1 MGEHPLWGK
10 GEGEWGELG
19 GGTGKG
25 GNDWNINKIN
35 FFKKGNAKDL
45 ESPVQFL
52 KNKVGRP
59 TLADFQTYHKV
70 TVSNA
75 AWCQHTAEDA
85 EVEKNWE
92 VINKLVVKEKNSQLL
107 HIHSGDTWDV
117 RTQVHW
123 NWNCT
128 KQLLIETKR
137 KFFSKPWVENLHHLR
152 KYNNTLC
159 HS

>member
-1 MGEHPLWGK
+1 MVRFVIKSLLFSIERKEESGSGWE
-10 GEGEWGELG
+10 G
-19 GGTGKG
+19 GGAT
-25 GNDWNINKIN
+25 DWNINKIN

-85 EVEKNWE
+85 EVEKN
-92 VINKLVVKEKNSQLL
+92 
-107 HIHSGDTWDV
+107 
-117 RTQVHW
+117 
-123 NWNCT
+123 
-128 KQLLIETKR
+128 
-137 KFFSKPWVENLHHLR
+137 
-152 KYNNTLC
+152 
-159 HS
+159 